1 MPFEY
6 FFRDQ
11 PGLSVGL
18 LLLFGTSVILIA
30 LRAFRVIREKHGKR
44 MKILETGPWSVLC
57 MAIHLVTGIY
67 SSEYY
72 ASICANS
79 GAAGPHEEG
88 FFYFVPAHF
97 TFRMGTSANFYFMRR
112 RARLA
117 EYNGFRSRAYKRV
130 VNLYAASCV
139 LHFFLSLVATLVSLI
154 ILPASYAEICDGE
167 WITVPIGAS
176 YSGEVSK
183 VTQDLFTLIT
193 TLIVFCETVATF
205 AGLYLFWKPFRVL
218 SYQAKQLR
226 RQPRQNGSNNSGI
239 PNHWFILETD
249 QPAMS
254 GGFVS
259 SKDSDGGEEQGKM
272 EGDLDEHGRIPRL
285 NVVAQDE
292 WAISLQSVLY
302 WNLLPALLAQ
312 CYGFIWV
319 FYTIMV
325 ISAHEGINSVQ
336 MQTGHMLYTFFF
348 VIYYSLV
355 FRDHLWVQMKF
366 RKKFKKWLRRT
377 NRQRRVAAV
386 DHDDV
391 DDAEE
396 KARHRGAS
404 PRCPPSI

>member
-44 MKILETGPWSVLC
+44 MKILETGPWSVFC
-57 MAIHLVTGIY
+57 MVMHLVTGIY
-67 SSEYY
+67 TSEYY

-139 LHFFLSLVATLVSLI
+139 LHFFLSLVVTFVSVI
-154 ILPASYAEICDGE
+154 FLPASYAETCDGE
-167 WITVPIGAS
+167 WIKVPVGAG
-176 YSGEVSK
+176 YSDEVSK
-183 VTQDLFTLIT
+183 ATQDLVTLMS

-205 AGLYLFWKPFRVL
+205 AGLYLFWKPFRLL
-218 SYQAKQLR
+218 SYQTKQLR
-226 RQPRQNGSNNSGI
+226 RQRRQNGSNSDI

-254 GGFVS
+254 GGFPS
-259 SKDSDGGEEQGKM
+259 SKDSDGGEKEGKVE
-272 EGDLDEHGRIPRL
+272 EGGLEHGTPRL
-285 NVVAQDE
+285 NVAAQHE
-292 WAISLQSVLY
+292 WASSLQSVLY

-312 CYGFIWV
+312 CYGFVWV
-319 FYTIMV
+319 FYEIMV
-325 ISAHEGINSVQ
+325 ISAREGINSLQLQV
-336 MQTGHMLYTFFF
+336 GHMFNIFFF
-348 VIYYSLV
+348 VIYYNLV
-355 FRDHLWVQMKF
+355 FRDHLWVQKKF
-366 RKKFKKWLRRT
+366 REKFKKWLKRR
-377 NRQRRVAAV
+377 NKQSRVAAV
-386 DHDDV
+386 DHDV
-391 DDAEE
+391 DAK
-396 KARHRGAS
+396 KAIGGWRKKE
-404 PRCPPSI
+404 P